1 MKLVKC
7 NKVVVVVVV
16 VDGFCLKKKRETDDA
31 EAEAVARTANPACLP
46 ANAADDLLLLDS
58 AARQSWEIQDS
69 STPTAVSSTV
79 QNLLFSV
86 HVHRTTVWQ
95 SGPNTVVLSK
105 WKFKLQHFQN
115 SFQGVGVD
123 VGGGGSN
130 PFGPM
135 FSDPL
140 CSLNLRETSE
150 FVRSSFPMATM
161 ARSNSSNSTTGNGRS
176 HGYHRETSTASS
188 SSSSSASAQRRAEQ
202 QQQQQPQQVPGTPG
216 RPLLFFNSSSP
227 SHHQL
232 ISARRSVPSKWEDAE
247 KWLRQA
253 SDHHGKA
260 SKQQNG
266 DLVQRGG
273 GQEEKK
279 ASVRRSVDADGNALA
294 LYTAPAV
301 EVFLK
306 DKFTDN
312 VEPSKE
318 SFVFRSSYCE
328 PTKDT
333 AVQAVTDDLHHRRDI
348 GTEMTPLGSSTNSRC
363 HTPIKSTS
371 PARHNTPAS
380 RSGPLVPYNGSGQ
393 DISELTD
400 CHFAKLELGAQFDAM
415 LINWSSKEE
424 EEEEV
429 SKSLRHFEASVA
441 VGGGPCDKRGG
452 AECRWEDDD
461 RARSCIRYQRE
472 EAKIQAWINLES
484 AKAEAQSR
492 KLEVKIQK
500 MRSNLEEKLMRRM
513 TTVHRRAEEWRG
525 AAQAQH
531 LQQLKRAADHA
542 RRAKATS
549 HHHHLVGSNPSCGC
563 FPCNSSSSSTISG
576 NLLNYY

>member
-1 MKLVKC
+1 MEPKSSSSHYLQ
-7 NKVVVVVVV
+7 
-16 VDGFCLKKKRETDDA
+16 TSA
-31 EAEAVARTANPACLP
+31 TLP
-46 ANAADDLLLLDS
+46 
-58 AARQSWEIQDS
+58 
-69 STPTAVSSTV
+69 ST
-79 QNLLFSV
+79 
-86 HVHRTTVWQ
+86 RR
-95 SGPNTVVLSK
+95 
-105 WKFKLQHFQN
+105 N

-123 VGGGGSN
+123 AGGGGSN
-130 PFGPM
+130 PFGPT

-140 CSLNLRETSE
+140 CSLNLKETS
-150 FVRSSFPMATM
+150 VRTSFPMATM
-161 ARSNSSNSTTGNGRS
+161 ARSNSSNGATGNGRGG
-176 HGYHRETSTASS
+176 HGYHHETSNASS
-188 SSSSSASAQRRAEQ
+188 SSSSSASAQRRGAEHQHQ
-202 QQQQQPQQVPGTPG
+202 QQQVPATPG

-227 SHHQL
+227 AHPQL

-253 SDHHGKA
+253 SSDHHGHHHGKA
-260 SKQQNG
+260 GKLQS
-266 DLVQRGG
+266 G

-279 ASVRRSVDADGNALA
+279 ASVRRSVDADVNALA
-294 LYTAPAV
+294 LYTAPAA

-333 AVQAVTDDLHHRRDI
+333 AVAAADDLDHRRDI
-348 GTEMTPLGSSTNSRC
+348 GTEMTPLGSSTTSRC

-441 VGGGPCDKRGG
+441 VGGDKRGG
-452 AECRWEDDD
+452 AGDCRWEDDD
-461 RARSCIRYQRE
+461 RAKSCIRYQRE

-513 TTVHRRAEEWRG
+513 STVHRRAEEWR
-525 AAQAQH
+525 ATAQAQH
-531 LQQLKRAADHA
+531 LQQLKRAAEQV

-549 HHHHLVGSNPSCGC
+549 HHHHHLAGSNASCGC
-563 FPCNSSSSSTISG
+563 FPCNGSSNIISG

>member
-1 MKLVKC
+1 MEHKSSSSPYL
-7 NKVVVVVVV
+7 
-16 VDGFCLKKKRETDDA
+16 
-31 EAEAVARTANPACLP
+31 LP
-46 ANAADDLLLLDS
+46 S
-58 AARQSWEIQDS
+58 ATLP
-69 STPTAVSSTV
+69 STG
-79 QNLLFSV
+79 
-86 HVHRTTVWQ
+86 R
-95 SGPNTVVLSK
+95 
-105 WKFKLQHFQN
+105 N

-123 VGGGGSN
+123 ACGGGGGGN
-130 PFGPM
+130 PFGPS
-135 FSDPL
+135 FNDPL
-140 CSLNLRETSE
+140 CRLNLKETSE

-161 ARSNSSNSTTGNGRS
+161 ARSNSTNGRG
-176 HGYHRETSTASS
+176 HGYHHETSTASS
-188 SSSSSASAQRRAEQ
+188 SSSSSASFQRRAEQ
-202 QQQQQPQQVPGTPG
+202 QQVPGTPG
-216 RPLLFFNSSSP
+216 RPLLLFNSSSP
-227 SHHQL
+227 AHHQL

-253 SDHHGKA
+253 SNHHGKA

-266 DLVQRGG
+266 DLVQSSG

-279 ASVRRSVDADGNALA
+279 ASVRRSAVDADGNALA
-294 LYTAPAV
+294 LYPALT

-333 AVQAVTDDLHHRRDI
+333 AEQAVADDLHNRRDI
-348 GTEMTPLGSSTNSRC
+348 GTEMTPLGSSTTSRC

-380 RSGPLVPYNGSGQ
+380 WSGPLVPYSGSGQ

-461 RARSCIRYQRE
+461 RTKSCIRYQRE

-513 TTVHRRAEEWRG
+513 TTVHRRAEDWR
-525 AAQAQH
+525 AEAQAQH

-549 HHHHLVGSNPSCGC
+549 HHHHHHLAGSNSSCGC
-563 FPCNSSSSSTISG
+563 FPCNSSSGSSSISG